1 MNAFKRFIFPI
12 ALVGSIGIGVAS
24 EMMSGPSAIEP
35 LAVQCEAALPDTVIY
50 PPDNYR
56 ARRKGNFDK
65 VELADSLL
73 GGSDSLAFAVA
84 DTTPA
89 ILARDTIKVPDSL
102 RFTDPFRYRYYIAIV
117 DSLTH
122 RQTSDSLQHTG
133 DSLRSVFAD
142 MADSLYWRKADTTFT
157 EKRMLDS
164 LYFRDSTLKAK
175 AAFEKWYNSL
185 DPDARKKYDFEQK
198 EKRKMAV
205 RDSLDAIKEEEKAR
219 KDSIRKATPRILE
232 AYAMPESLYYK
243 RIVQWTVDRD
253 FQDLQKPSVP
263 DTTFNDRFYDHPFQ
277 KEDVNATWLG
287 VSGSPVQTYNYF
299 LRKSC
304 GVEFYDPLQSWSFS
318 PSSLVNYNTKTPY
331 TELAYFGTL
340 LASDDKESDN
350 IHILSTQNITPA
362 LNIQLI
368 YDRWGGGGMLINEEV
383 KNKTVSTSLNYL
395 GKRYTAHA
403 GFISNSVTAGENGGI
418 LDISEIRDTTLE
430 SREVKVAM
438 DKALSTTKKL
448 TFYGDQQYRFP
459 IEFLPWGDSLT
470 TGFVG
475 HSFEYSRYGRTF
487 ANGAESDSHGQ
498 TKLDNKL
505 YFRLQPWKE
514 KAFISK
520 IDLGIGDYVNSYHN
534 VTATDTSTFRENSL
548 YAYAGIKGFI
558 GDNFRWNAKGH
569 LVFAGADAGNADLS
583 ARAEL
588 EFYPFRKA
596 RKSPVSLYVQV
607 SAESRWP
614 SFYQRHMY
622 STINELYRWDNDFS
636 NIGSAKLEGGLDI
649 PHWRT
654 SLKAGYALVGG
665 MTWYDTLGVVKQ
677 YTDKPVSVFSADL
690 RQEFVIGGLLH
701 LDNHLLAQYSSNQQ
715 ILPLPA
721 LALNLKWFLQFPVQP
736 GVMDMQAGVNAWWN
750 TKWYSPQWNYITG
763 TFASQNEWQYNN
775 GPYFDVFIN
784 LQWKKC
790 CIFIKMQNLGKG
802 WPMDHA
808 DYFSAHRHIITQNGT
823 SGIKLGI
830 WWPLYP
836 SIEKNPQVS
845 R

>member
-1 MNAFKRFIFPI
+1 MNAFKKFIFPI

-24 EMMSGPSAIEP
+24 EMMSGPSMEP
-35 LAVQCEAALPDTVIY
+35 LPLCSEYALPDTVIY
-50 PPDNYR
+50 PADNYR

-73 GGSDSLAFAVA
+73 GGSDSLDFARR
-84 DTTPA
+84 DTTPV

-102 RFTDPFRYRYYIAIV
+102 RFTDPFRFRYYIAIV

-122 RQTSDSLQHTG
+122 RHTSDSLKRTG
-133 DSLRSVFAD
+133 DSLRTVFESVS
-142 MADSLYWRKADTTFT
+142 DSLYWRMADTTFT
-157 EKRMLDS
+157 EKKMLDS
-164 LYFRDSTLKAK
+164 LYFADSTVKARL
-175 AAFEKWYNSL
+175 AFERWYNSL
-185 DPDARKKYDFEQK
+185 DPEARKKYDFEQK

-232 AYAMPESLYYK
+232 AYALPESLYYK

-253 FQDLQKPSVP
+253 FQDLDASIP
-263 DTTFNDRFYDHPFQ
+263 DTTFNGRFYDHPFQ

-299 LRKSC
+299 KRKSC
-304 GVEFYDPLQSWSFS
+304 GVDFYDPLQSWRFS

-459 IEFLPWGDSLT
+459 LDFLPLGDSLT

-475 HSFEYSRYGRTF
+475 HSFEFTKYQRLF
-487 ANGAESDSHGQ
+487 ENGAEADSLGQ
-498 TKLDNKL
+498 TRLDNKL

-514 KAFISK
+514 QAFISK
-520 IDLGIGDYVNSYHN
+520 IDLGVGDYLNVYHN
-534 VTATDTSTFRENSL
+534 VSAADTSKLKENSL
-548 YAYAGIKGFI
+548 YAYAGIGGFI
-558 GDNFRWNAKGH
+558 GDNFSWRAKGH
-569 LVFAGADAGNADLS
+569 MVFAGADAGNADLS
-583 ARAEL
+583 ARADL
-588 EFYPFRKA
+588 RFYPFRKA
-596 RKSPVSLYVQV
+596 RKSPVSLYGQF
-607 SAESRWP
+607 SASSLRP
-614 SFYQRHMY
+614 NFYQRHMY
-622 STINELYRWDNDFS
+622 STINELYRWDNDFKAVTT
-636 NIGSAKLEGGLDI
+636 AKLEGGIDI
-649 PHWRT
+649 PHWKT
-654 SLKAGYALVGG
+654 HLNAGYALIANQ
-665 MTWYDTLGVVKQ
+665 TWYDTLGVVRQ
-677 YTDKPVSVFSADL
+677 YSDKPVSVLSADL
-690 RQEFVIGGLLH
+690 RNELTIGGLFH
-701 LDNHLLAQYSSNQQ
+701 MDNRLLAQYSSNQDV
-715 ILPLPA
+715 LPLPA

-736 GVMDMQAGVNAWWN
+736 GVMDMQLGVNAWWN

-763 TFASQNEWQYNN
+763 TFASQNEWKYNN
-775 GPYFDVFIN
+775 GPYFDVFMNI
-784 LQWKKC
+784 QWKKC
-790 CIFIKMQNLGKG
+790 CIFIKFQNLGKG

-845 R
+845 K